1 MCEFHLQNRIN
12 HQLSP
17 LLGELISCRA
27 SLSFYFPP
35 AILSIPLTQSVESS
49 AGTCLSLLPAPCLEG
64 SKETEAEAA
73 AAAEAKTA
81 EARQVKGECFRGS
94 LVVTFAR
101 SIASPRGT

>member
-27 SLSFYFPP
+27 SLSFYLPP
-35 AILSIPLTQSVESS
+35 ATLSIPLTPSVESS
-49 AGTCLSLLPAPCLEG
+49 AATCLSLLPAPCPEG

-73 AAAEAKTA
+73 AEAKTA
-81 EARQVKGECFRGS
+81 EALQVRGECFRGS
-94 LVVTFAR
+94 LVVTFA
-101 SIASPRGT
+101 SFIASPRGT